1 MKKTSKE
8 WLQAIEVTRSGEGK
22 DSWCT
27 ASCPICGESRDVTI
41 LSSESIAKAAVRGKV
56 LSHIQ
61 TNHADLVDDAAA
73 A

>member
-8 WLQAIEVTRSGEGK
+8 WLQAIQVTRSGEGK

-41 LSSESIAKAAVRGKV
+41 LSSESIAKAAVRDKV
-56 LSHIQ
+56 MSHIQ
-61 TNHADLVDDAAA
+61 TNHADVVDDAA
-73 A
+73 

>member
-8 WLQAIEVTRSGEGK
+8 WLQAIEITRNGQGK

-27 ASCPICGESRDVTI
+27 ALCPICGESRDVTI
-41 LSSESIAKAAVRGKV
+41 LSSESIAKAAVRGKI
-56 LSHIQ
+56 LTHIQ
-61 TNHADLVDDAAA
+61 TDHPDLVDDAAA